1 MLLNELRAIITGIS
15 RTEED
20 QYENSGLLLSL
31 PVVHPGYSGSCSGAT
46 QCSPQLNTD
55 KAAIQKWLARKGQ
68 TKWLGTEGDRIFL
81 SNDDSD
87 GFLLPLG
94 DQEPSCVY
102 MRTYRMKREA
112 RGSDVT
118 RPAGYTTCV
127 PVARFTMKRAAERDL
142 EQRARSEY

>member
-1 MLLNELRAIITGIS
+1 MKTL
-15 RTEED
+15 
-20 QYENSGLLLSL
+20 GLCFLFLSFAL
-31 PVVHPGYSGSCSGAT
+31 VVNAPA
-46 QCSPQLNTD
+46 QEQPNAPQLNTD

-118 RPAGYTTCV
+118 RPAGYITCV
-127 PVARFTMKRAAERDL
+127 PVGRFAMKRAVQPDL

>member
-1 MLLNELRAIITGIS
+1 MKTL
-15 RTEED
+15 
-20 QYENSGLLLSL
+20 GLCFLFLSSIL
-31 PVVHPGYSGSCSGAT
+31 VVQAPA
-46 QCSPQLNTD
+46 QEQPNAPQLNTD

-118 RPAGYTTCV
+118 HPAGYTTCV
-127 PVARFTMKRAAERDL
+127 PVARFTMKRAAELDL